1 MSEQAA
7 TPVVPSFWVD
17 AVEPLRDFYI
27 EQLGFAHMMGVVG
40 KDGNLEFAIVQREAL
55 MVMMGRPPQPLEGSS
70 TDGGPDRLVELYLY
84 VTDIDGYYEELRSR
98 NVGRPQLLREGS
110 LRLHALVLP
119 DGGPAG
125 AAGGRH
131 HDLRRRRGSESET
144 P

>member
-98 NVGRPQLLREGS
+98 NVRIAEKIQTQWWGDRNFSVKDPYGYTLWFCQTVGQPE
-110 LRLHALVLP
+110 P
-119 DGGPAG
+119 PAG
-125 AAGGRH
+125 V
-131 HDLRRRRGSESET
+131 T
-144 P
+144 MI